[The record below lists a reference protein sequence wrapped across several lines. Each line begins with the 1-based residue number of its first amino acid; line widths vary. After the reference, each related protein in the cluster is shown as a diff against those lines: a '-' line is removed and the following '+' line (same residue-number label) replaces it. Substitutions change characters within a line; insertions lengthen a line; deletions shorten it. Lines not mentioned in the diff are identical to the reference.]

1 MMRCSQSAFPWQL
14 IKRSKLR
21 RKSQVGVASILEQD
35 SCQGPA
41 ISTSTP
47 CLKIMQTIWRM
58 CETPSTPPWRVVWCL
73 GAATRTNMKCPPD
86 RPSFSGAR
94 STKYSSQRPT
104 TRLSNSRAFQID
116 SSLLGMSG
124 PSVRSAMKWS
134 HCSWRDSKRSTKKS
148 LFVYAKTRSKSTK
161 LTLKTSGS
169 STPHACKNSQVQVL
183 ANTCTS
189 LTNTKTFSQVT
200 MGKLVNLAQAHA
212 SQPLLACMIAP
223 LPCIDKK
230 IERQA

>member
-1 MMRCSQSAFPWQL
+1 MRCSQSAFPWQRT
-14 IKRSKLR
+14 KRSKLR
-21 RKSQVGVASILEQD
+21 RKSQVGVASILGQD

-73 GAATRTNMKCPPD
+73 GAATKTNMKCPPD

-116 SSLLGMSG
+116 SSLLGMWG
-124 PSVRSAMKWS
+124 PSVRSAVKWS

-148 LFVYAKTRSKSTK
+148 LFVCAKTRSKSTK
-161 LTLKTSGS
+161 STLKTSGS
-169 STPHACKNSQVQVL
+169 STLHACKNSQVQVP
-183 ANTCTS
+183 ASTFTFP
-189 LTNTKTFSQVT
+189 TNTKTFSLV
-200 MGKLVNLAQAHA
+200 MMVRLVNLVQDHA
-212 SQPLLACMIAP
+212 FQRLLACMTEP
-223 LPCIDKK
+223 LPCIDRK